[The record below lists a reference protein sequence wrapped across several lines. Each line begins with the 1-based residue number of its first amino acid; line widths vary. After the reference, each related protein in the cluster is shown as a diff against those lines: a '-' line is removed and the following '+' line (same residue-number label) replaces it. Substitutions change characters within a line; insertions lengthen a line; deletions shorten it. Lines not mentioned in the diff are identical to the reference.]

1 MDAPLARAVRER
13 AGDACEY
20 CRVPQ
25 AGFPAITFH
34 VDHVVAVQHRGRM
47 VLGNLALACVNCNNH
62 KGPNIAGLDPRTGR
76 LTRLFNPRRQ
86 RWGRHFRWDGA
97 RIVGRTAV
105 GRVTVDVLN
114 LNHGPMVELRAVL
127 IEEGLLVPAD
137 G

>member
-1 MDAPLARAVRER
+1 
-13 AGDACEY
+13 
-20 CRVPQ
+20 
-25 AGFPAITFH
+25 
-34 VDHVVAVQHRGRM
+34 
-47 VLGNLALACVNCNNH
+47 
-62 KGPNIAGLDPRTGR
+62 

-114 LNHGPMVELRAVL
+114 LNHGPIVELRAVL
-127 IEEGLLVPAD
+127 IEEGLLVPED